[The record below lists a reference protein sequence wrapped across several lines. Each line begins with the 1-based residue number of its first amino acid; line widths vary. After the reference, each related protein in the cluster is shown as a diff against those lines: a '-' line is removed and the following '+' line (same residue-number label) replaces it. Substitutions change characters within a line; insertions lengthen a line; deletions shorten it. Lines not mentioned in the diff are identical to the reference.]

1 MGQLSSGHQTEKFSP
16 APRHCQHRSSHCP
29 LCVIMFSLK
38 ALAVVL
44 TVASLAEAHSSP
56 QKRETTVT
64 FEGTY
69 EDVRQLVIN
78 IVLAFTLATIL
89 VVVAPIF
96 GYKFDLI
103 VSPLDDL
110 GADEAALTSPEAV
123 DPSYGGYAGYSEP
136 QAGTGQ
142 GYRMLPGGSSLASL
156 SALGARVLN
165 SIDLLD
171 MAFNY
176 MDIEDE
182 TCRMKTI
189 CQAEN
194 YAVNHPVA
202 RLAINTLNSSLR
214 GLEKYQDAVSA
225 GQRGEDCRLLYDQC
239 PGSYFGLEF

>member
-1 MGQLSSGHQTEKFSP
+1 
-16 APRHCQHRSSHCP
+16 
-29 LCVIMFSLK
+29 MFSLK

-44 TVASLAEAHSSP
+44 TVASLAEAHSP

-64 FEGTY
+64 YAQTWGEVGQSFISA
-69 EDVRQLVIN
+69 VVSVALVS
-78 IVLAFTLATIL
+78 VVWFT
-89 VVVAPIF
+89 VAPLF
-96 GYKFDLI
+96 GLTTAGHRREAT
-103 VSPLDDL
+103 
-110 GADEAALTSPEAV
+110 GATGAGDYYSGYDQTSYDYDPYYYNYYQGRSLQDTFLPRMGSLLT
-123 DPSYGGYAGYSEP
+123 
-136 QAGTGQ
+136 
-142 GYRMLPGGSSLASL
+142 
-156 SALGARVLN
+156 

-214 GLEKYQDAVSA
+214 GLEKYQHAVVA
-225 GQRGEDCRLLYDQC
+225 GQNGEDCSLLYDQC
-239 PGSYFGLEF
+239 PFTYFGLEY

>member
-1 MGQLSSGHQTEKFSP
+1 
-16 APRHCQHRSSHCP
+16 
-29 LCVIMFSLK
+29 MFSVK
-38 ALAVVL
+38 ALVVVL
-44 TVASLAEAHSSP
+44 TVASLAEAHSP

-89 VVVAPIF
+89 VVVVAPIF

-103 VSPLDDL
+103 VSSLNDL
-110 GADEAALTSPEAV
+110 GADESALTSPEVV
-123 DPSYGGYAGYSEP
+123 DPSYGGYAAP
-136 QAGTGQ
+136 TTAQ
-142 GYRMLPGGSSLASL
+142 GYRMLPGGSALTSL
-156 SALGARVLN
+156 SALGSRVLN

-176 MDIEDE
+176 MEIEDE

-214 GLEKYQDAVSA
+214 GLEKYQHAVVA
-225 GQRGEDCRLLYDQC
+225 GQNGEDCSLLYDQC
-239 PGSYFGLEF
+239 PFTYFGLEY

>member
-1 MGQLSSGHQTEKFSP
+1 
-16 APRHCQHRSSHCP
+16 
-29 LCVIMFSLK
+29 MFSLK
-38 ALAVVL
+38 ALTVVL
-44 TVASLAEAHSSP
+44 TLVSLAQAQSP

-64 FEGTY
+64 FQGTY
-69 EDVRQLVIN
+69 EDIRQLVIN

-89 VVVAPIF
+89 VVVVAPIF

-103 VSPLDDL
+103 VSSLDDL
-110 GADEAALTSPEAV
+110 GAADPALTSPEGV
-123 DPSYGGYAGYSEP
+123 DPSYGGYAATGYSEP
-136 QAGTGQ
+136 QAGTAQ
-142 GYRMLPGGSSLASL
+142 GYRMMPARSGLASL

-189 CQAEN
+189 CQAES
-194 YAVNHPVA
+194 YAVQHPVA

-214 GLEKYQDAVSA
+214 GLEKYQHAVVA
-225 GQRGEDCRLLYDQC
+225 GKNGEDCSLLYDQC
-239 PGSYFGLEF
+239 PFTYFGLEY

>member
-1 MGQLSSGHQTEKFSP
+1 MGEFSSAHQPENLSPTLTN
-16 APRHCQHRSSHCP
+16 QHRSLSKP
-29 LCVIMFSLK
+29 LSVSINMLSLK
-38 ALAVVL
+38 ALAVVP
-44 TVASLAEAHSSP
+44 TVASLVEAHSL

-89 VVVAPIF
+89 VVVVAPIF

-103 VSPLDDL
+103 VSSLDDL

-123 DPSYGGYAGYSEP
+123 DPSYGGYAGYSEG

-171 MAFNY
+171 MAF
-176 MDIEDE
+176 
-182 TCRMKTI
+182 
-189 CQAEN
+189 
-194 YAVNHPVA
+194 
-202 RLAINTLNSSLR
+202 
-214 GLEKYQDAVSA
+214 
-225 GQRGEDCRLLYDQC
+225 
-239 PGSYFGLEF
+239 

>member
-1 MGQLSSGHQTEKFSP
+1 
-16 APRHCQHRSSHCP
+16 
-29 LCVIMFSLK
+29 MFSLK

-44 TVASLAEAHSSP
+44 TVASLVEAHSL

-64 FEGTY
+64 YAQTWGEVGASFISAA
-69 EDVRQLVIN
+69 VSVALVS
-78 IVLAFTLATIL
+78 VVWFTLAPL
-89 VVVAPIF
+89 F
-96 GYKFDLI
+96 G
-103 VSPLDDL
+103 
-110 GADEAALTSPEAV
+110 LTT
-123 DPSYGGYAGYSEP
+123 
-136 QAGTGQ
+136 AGTRRAADHQPSQDYYSGYEQQSYDYDPYYYNYYQ
-142 GYRMLPGGSSLASL
+142 GRSLQDTFLPRMGSL
-156 SALGARVLN
+156 LN

-225 GQRGEDCRLLYDQC
+225 GQNGEDCSLLYDQC
-239 PGSYFGLEF
+239 PFTYFGLEY